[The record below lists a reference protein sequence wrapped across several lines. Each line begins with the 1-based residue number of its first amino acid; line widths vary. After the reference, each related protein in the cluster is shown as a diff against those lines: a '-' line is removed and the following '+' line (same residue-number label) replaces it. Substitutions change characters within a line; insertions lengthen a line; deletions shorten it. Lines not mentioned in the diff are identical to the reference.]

1 MNLNILSNLIIKNV
15 IFATTVFT
23 EENTKSKRENRLYW
37 AVILKYEGETI
48 YTVNG
53 RKIVSN
59 KNNLIILPKGCSYE
73 WQCVKKGSF
82 TAIEFESDLAFS
94 DIFTFNIKNCD
105 KILHL
110 MKFTE
115 QIMTTKPDMYNMKA
129 INNTYSVILSLIEN
143 CTTHYVNNDKKFKI
157 QPAIDFI
164 SKNYNKEIKN
174 DELAKICNISTVYFR
189 KLFKNITGTSPIAYT
204 HNIRIE
210 KAKEMLKSD
219 YGSITDIATSLGFN
233 NIYEFSK
240 AFKKHTGFSPSKY

>member
-1 MNLNILSNLIIKNV
+1 MDYAMLSNLIIKNI
-15 IFATTVFT
+15 IFATTVFN
-23 EENTKSKRENRLYW
+23 EENTKVKRENRPCW
-37 AVILKYEGETI
+37 AVILKYEGETV

-59 KNNLIILPKGCSYE
+59 KNNPVILPKGCSYE
-73 WQCVKKGSF
+73 WQCIKRGNYVV
-82 TAIEFESDLAFS
+82 IELDSDLTFS

-129 INNTYSVILSLIEN
+129 INNTYSVILSLMEN

-174 DELAKICNISTVYFR
+174 DELAKICNVSTVYFR

-219 YGSITDIATSLGFN
+219 YGTISDIAQSVGYPS
-233 NIYEFSK
+233 IYDFSR
-240 AFKKHTGFSPSKY
+240 AFKKHTGISPSKY